1 MALTDTAI
9 RNAKP
14 GAKPVK
20 LFDAAG
26 LYLLVQPTGS
36 KLWRLKYRF
45 GGSEKLLA
53 LGAYPDGPLRGAR
66 ERRDAER
73 RKLADGIDPG
83 QARKADNAAKK
94 VAAANS
100 FEAVARAWWANW
112 SPTRSARHA
121 DQVLRRLEADVLSE
135 IGTIPVASITAPQ
148 ILAVSIKIERRGAV
162 DIAKRAYQTCGQVL
176 RYAVAH
182 GLAERNAAADVK
194 PSDALKPTRKEN
206 YARVDVK
213 DVPELLRK
221 IDGYDGSVY
230 TRLALRLMALTF
242 VRTSELIGAR
252 WKEFDLDAAEWR
264 IPPERM
270 KMKTEDAAHRAAVTP
285 GAGRADRPRQAA
297 CGPRPP
303 ISRRARSRQAD
314 EQQHDP
320 VRALP
325 HGLPQPN
332 DRPRLP
338 RHRVDDL
345 ARARPPA
352 RPDRAATRAPGAQ
365 LRERELQPCDL
376 PAPATQDD
384 AGLGGSP
391 GPSA

>member
-162 DIAKRAYQTCGQVL
+162 DIAKRAYQTCG
-176 RYAVAH
+176 
-182 GLAERNAAADVK
+182 
-194 PSDALKPTRKEN
+194 
-206 YARVDVK
+206 
-213 DVPELLRK
+213 
-221 IDGYDGSVY
+221 
-230 TRLALRLMALTF
+230 
-242 VRTSELIGAR
+242 
-252 WKEFDLDAAEWR
+252 
-264 IPPERM
+264 
-270 KMKTEDAAHRAAVTP
+270 
-285 GAGRADRPRQAA
+285 
-297 CGPRPP
+297 
-303 ISRRARSRQAD
+303 
-314 EQQHDP
+314 
-320 VRALP
+320 
-325 HGLPQPN
+325 
-332 DRPRLP
+332 
-338 RHRVDDL
+338 
-345 ARARPPA
+345 
-352 RPDRAATRAPGAQ
+352 
-365 LRERELQPCDL
+365 
-376 PAPATQDD
+376 
-384 AGLGGSP
+384 
-391 GPSA
+391 